1 MTKIKRPSKFY
12 VVVVVVDFVL
22 PFFFSSLLMF
32 FTCIDFV
39 VFLFVK
45 VRAISWVDREI
56 QQIWKELRLGKHLSN
71 ILY

>member
-1 MTKIKRPSKFY
+1 
-12 VVVVVVDFVL
+12 
-22 PFFFSSLLMF
+22 MF

-45 VRAISWVDREI
+45 VRAISWVGREV
-56 QQIWKELRLGKHLSN
+56 QEIWKELRLGKPLSN